1 MPAETPKNAFPAP
14 GGETRSLLEKGL
26 IDEYLEKK
34 GYARGSLKKLPE
46 DEARRLMT
54 EASIYASGKLTEIET
69 KARFK
74 QDIKG
79 IGSSQES

>member
-1 MPAETPKNAFPAP
+1 MPTETPKNVFPARED
-14 GGETRSLLEKGL
+14 ETRSLLEKGL
-26 IDEYLEKK
+26 INEYLRNK
-34 GYARGSLKKLPE
+34 GYDQGSLKKLPE

-74 QDIKG
+74 ENIKG

>member
-1 MPAETPKNAFPAP
+1 MSTETPKNVFPAP
-14 GGETRSLLEKGL
+14 EDEIRSLLEKGL
-26 IDEYLEKK
+26 IDEYLKNK
-34 GYARGSLKKLPE
+34 GYDRGSLKKLPK

-74 QDIKG
+74 QNLKG
-79 IGSSQES
+79 IGSH

>member
-1 MPAETPKNAFPAP
+1 MSAETHKKVFPAR
-14 GGETRSLLEKGL
+14 GDETRSLLEKGL
-26 IDEYLEKK
+26 IDEYLGKR
-34 GYARGSLKKLPE
+34 GYDRGSLKKLPE

-79 IGSSQES
+79 VGSSQES